1 MWQIITIKCLIL
13 KRLPIQLTTADKCY
27 TCQQRHPNST
37 KCGCFGGQVRKQS
50 TKWGNFGDPVRRQS
64 TKWGCFGG
72 PVRRQ
77 STKWGW
83 FEHFLLPRK
92 TSAFHIHPRYCLAT
106 QHHLFFSPIL
116 RNSKMIISSPG
127 IFHHLLRNGQI
138 HSNSST
144 SRKISMHRDIVIF
157 RVMTEFT
164 QIPQP
169 LERYPCIKIS
179 LSVG

>member
-13 KRLPIQLTTADKCY
+13 KRLPIQLTTENKSY

-37 KCGCFGGQVRKQS
+37 KCGCFGGQ
-50 TKWGNFGDPVRRQS
+50 VRRQS

-83 FEHFLLPRK
+83 FEHFLLPQK

-106 QHHLFFSPIL
+106 QHHLFFPPIL

-127 IFHHLLRNGQI
+127 IFHHLLRNDQI

-144 SRKISMHRDIVIF
+144 FRKISMHQDIIIR
-157 RVMTEFT
+157 RVMTKFT
-164 QIPQP
+164 QIPQL
-169 LERYPCIKIS
+169 LERCPCIEIS
-179 LSVG
+179 LSFG